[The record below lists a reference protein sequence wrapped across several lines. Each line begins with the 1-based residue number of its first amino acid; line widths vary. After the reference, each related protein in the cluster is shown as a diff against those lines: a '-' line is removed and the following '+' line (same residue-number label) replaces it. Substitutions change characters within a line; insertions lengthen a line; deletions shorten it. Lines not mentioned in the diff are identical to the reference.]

1 MVFGAA
7 VADRAQANQISSS
20 LAGGDDGGGFFGTL
34 GDILGNSVATLADF
48 GTKLFVFD
56 ELNERRQ
63 PTNTIGNQV
72 QQTATGNTAGT
83 GGSSGSLI
91 AGISNQTLLIAG
103 VGVAVVLILLVK
115 MK

>member
-20 LAGGDDGGGFFGTL
+20 TAGGDDGGGFFGSL
-34 GDILGNSVATLADF
+34 GDVIGQSVATLADF

-56 ELNERRQ
+56 ELNKRQ
-63 PTNTIGNQV
+63 PTGTIGNQV

-83 GGSSGSLI
+83 GSSGGSLI

-103 VGVAVVLILLVK
+103 VGVAVVLILLLK